1 MHRKPYVAELDV
13 LLGQED
19 VVSNHLTGT
28 AVRHWTMSVPDGNI
42 YLMCKK
48 QRAEIPAKFADK
60 GTQLLPFA
68 LLHLNLAVCQQTLRN
83 QQHIND
89 VD

>member
-1 MHRKPYVAELDV
+1 MIKSVLCCLPRYQLYRKSRMHRKPYVAELDV

-42 YLMCKK
+42 STY
-48 QRAEIPAKFADK
+48 
-60 GTQLLPFA
+60 
-68 LLHLNLAVCQQTLRN
+68 
-83 QQHIND
+83 
-89 VD
+89 